1 MKNQSEE
8 KNSLIKEVHEVF
20 GDIPFPEHC
29 GWNAAIAKDD
39 WIDDPIE
46 LRRITDEK
54 DIKGKWWEI
63 PAKELD
69 SSLPHCYL
77 DAQGVEFYLPACLV
91 AVLNDDTE
99 RKYQSIIYWFD
110 PPEKDDKD
118 KLYLYFIEQ
127 FSRINKAQ
135 KDVCIKILQY
145 FDKYLI
151 DPRNTFTRDM
161 VENTIEHEFWKS

>member
-1 MKNQSEE
+1 MQNQSEE
-8 KNSLIKEVHEVF
+8 KKSLIKEVYELF

-46 LRRITDEK
+46 LKRITDEK

-63 PAKELD
+63 PTKELD
-69 SSLPHCYL
+69 NSLAHCYL
-77 DAQGVEFYLPACLV
+77 DAKGVEFYLPACLV
-91 AVLNDDTE
+91 AVLNDDTK

-110 PPEKDDKD
+110 PPAKNDKHD
-118 KLYLYFIEQ
+118 LYPYFLNQ

-135 KDVCIKILQY
+135 KNVSTKILQY

-151 DPRNTFTRDM
+151 DPRDTFTKDII
-161 VENTIEHEFWKS
+161 ENIIKHEFWKS